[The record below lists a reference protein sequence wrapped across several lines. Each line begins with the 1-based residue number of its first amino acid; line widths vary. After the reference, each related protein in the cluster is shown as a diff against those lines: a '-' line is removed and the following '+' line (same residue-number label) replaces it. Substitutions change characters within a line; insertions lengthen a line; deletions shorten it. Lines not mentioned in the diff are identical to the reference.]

1 MMKRD
6 KKKRQSD
13 EVRGI
18 LMVYVGW
25 LEVKGKESGVFS
37 S

>member
-6 KKKRQSD
+6 LKKRQSD

-25 LEVKGKESGVFS
+25 LKVKEKESGVFTS
-37 S
+37 

>member
-25 LEVKGKESGVFS
+25 LKVKGKEGGVFS